1 MLILHE
7 DLPMEAEES
16 AKALNLV
23 YGIKSEIKSANL
35 DGLFTSVKDFEG
47 YLAFEIDLDQLEVQ
61 KDKKAFILTQRDLY
75 ISPVNQEDSWIFG
88 YHLNRTMVLSVARK
102 RRYDNQ
108 PSKTIEVPLGLYIK
122 RVKATAIHEIGH
134 DVINSKHH
142 LEANYVN
149 SQDVDNPM
157 YLGLHCIDNKCMM
170 YESID
175 ITTPKPEEGYLLLG
189 EEKKFDAGLDDLLE
203 RVYPNWLCNIC
214 KDSINIPDGY
224 S

>member
-1 MLILHE
+1 MIIIHE
-7 DLPMEAEES
+7 DLPMEAGEV

-35 DGLFTSVKDFEG
+35 DGLFTPVKDFDG
-47 YLAFEIDLDQLEVQ
+47 YLAFEIDLDQLEVP
-61 KDKKAFILTQRDLY
+61 KDKKALILTQRDLY
-75 ISPVNQEDSWIFG
+75 TSPINQEDSWIFG

-102 RRYDNQ
+102 RRYNNQ
-108 PSKTIEVPLGLYIK
+108 PSKTIEVPLDLYIK

-142 LEANYVN
+142 LEASYVN

-189 EEKKFDAGLDDLLE
+189 GEKKFDAGLDDLLE
-203 RVYPNWLCNIC
+203 RVYPNWLCNRCI
-214 KDSINIPDGY
+214 DSINIPDGY
-224 S
+224 R